1 MTQQAPP
8 PQGPRSAVFTPL
20 AGAARSM
27 QVAQRL
33 TDAILLGVIKPGERL
48 PTEAEL
54 AKRFGVALVTAREAL
69 SEIREAGLV
78 ETRRG
83 RDGGSFVLISK
94 DTPEQVLTT
103 RLCSISR
110 IELADVG
117 TYEATLCAGAAE
129 RAAELASP
137 EEASRLAAWWEGA
150 DFSSAQSAARNQG
163 GLLLEISVISQSPRL
178 VREQIRF
185 QAEFG
190 QLLWL
195 GLGEGGIRD
204 KVAALNAD
212 IVHAIGAGDAGRA
225 RGFVR
230 SEIKILTTWLLKTK
244 ERLEAAE

>member
-1 MTQQAPP
+1 MTQHALPGR
-8 PQGPRSAVFTPL
+8 GPRSAVFAPL
-20 AGAARSM
+20 GGAARSM

-83 RDGGSFVLISK
+83 REGGSFVLASE
-94 DTPEQVLTT
+94 DTPEQVLMA
-103 RLCSISR
+103 RLRSISR

-129 RAAELASP
+129 RAAELASR
-137 EEASRLAAWWEGA
+137 EEAARLATWWEGA

-163 GLLLEISVISQSPRL
+163 GLLLEISVASQSPRL

-195 GLGEGGIRD
+195 GLGEGGIREQ
-204 KVAALNAD
+204 VSALNSE
-212 IVHAIGAGDAGRA
+212 IVQAIGSGDAGGARA
-225 RGFVR
+225 VVR
-230 SEIKILTTWLLKTK
+230 AELKILTTWLLKTK
-244 ERLEAAE
+244 ERLEAAA

>member
-1 MTQQAPP
+1 MTQHAPHGR
-8 PQGPRSAVFTPL
+8 GPRSAVFAPL
-20 AGAARSM
+20 GTAARSA

-33 TDAILLGVIKPGERL
+33 TDAILLGVLKPGERL

-83 RDGGSFVLISK
+83 RDGGSFVLAST
-94 DTPEQVLTT
+94 DAPEQVIMT
-103 RLCSISR
+103 RLRSISR

-137 EEASRLAAWWEGA
+137 EEATRLAAWWEGA

-163 GLLLEISVISQSPRL
+163 GLLLEISVASQSPRL

-195 GLGEGGIRD
+195 GLGEGGIREQ
-204 KVAALNAD
+204 VSALNSE
-212 IVHAIGAGDAGRA
+212 IVQAIGSGDAGHARA
-225 RGFVR
+225 VVR
-230 SEIKILTTWLLKTK
+230 AELKLLTTWLLKTK
-244 ERLEAAE
+244 ERLEAAA

>member
-1 MTQQAPP
+1 MTQHAFPGR
-8 PQGPRSAVFTPL
+8 GPRSAVFAPL
-20 AGAARSM
+20 GTAARSM

-83 RDGGSFVLISK
+83 REGGSFVLASD
-94 DTPEQVLTT
+94 DTPQQILLA
-103 RLCSISR
+103 RLRATSR
-110 IELADVG
+110 IELADLG

-137 EEASRLAAWWEGA
+137 EESARLAAWWEGA
-150 DFSSAQSAARNQG
+150 DFSSAQGAARNQG
-163 GLLLEISVISQSPRL
+163 GLLLEISVAAQSPRL

-190 QLLWL
+190 QLLWM
-195 GLGEGGIRD
+195 GLGEERIRD
-204 KVAALNAD
+204 QVAAMN
-212 IVHAIGAGDAGRA
+212 
-225 RGFVR
+225 
-230 SEIKILTTWLLKTK
+230 SEIVAAICSGDSGQARALIRGELKILTTWLLATK
-244 ERLEAAE
+244 ERLEAAA